1 MTSELVRIFRAHVN
15 RPQHPPHKAV
25 EVSFR
30 QRTTGSHLREDRLR
44 HLRQMLYVVPRH
56 VLFSFSAQAP
66 ALANMVSL
74 RTLAQPVV
82 INHCVLS
89 FRVVVRVALVSAA
102 I

>member
-1 MTSELVRIFRAHVN
+1 
-15 RPQHPPHKAV
+15 
-25 EVSFR
+25 
-30 QRTTGSHLREDRLR
+30 
-44 HLRQMLYVVPRH
+44 MLYVVPRH